1 MANLSTGNAGS
12 SYFDLAGRGQI
23 FTAQAAI
30 TAPVIYS
37 TAAGTGG
44 PLLWNG
50 TNNVRA
56 ILLGVTCALT
66 VVSTVAAALGI
77 TGNSGQT
84 AAPGTTTAIGTA
96 ANCLIGGPPP
106 RCTTYSIGTVTNA
119 GNFFMPLMG
128 LSTGP
133 LTAYAQQLGFIDLA
147 GLIVVPPNCWVSLST
162 SATASTTV
170 AQLGLI
176 WAEQVLL

>member
-12 SYFDLAGRGQI
+12 SYFDLAGRGQV
-23 FTAQAAI
+23 FSAQAAI

-56 ILLGVTCALT
+56 IILGVTCALT
-66 VVSTVAAALGI
+66 VVTTVAAALGL

-84 AAPGTTTAIGTA
+84 AAPGTTTPIGTV
-96 ANCLIGGPPP
+96 ANMLIGAGPPK
-106 RCTTYSIGTVTNA
+106 CTVYSVGTVTNA
-119 GNFFMPLMG
+119 GNFFLPLMG
-128 LSTGP
+128 LGTGP
-133 LTAYAQQLGFIDLA
+133 LTVSDQQLGFIDLA
-147 GLIVVPPNCWVSLST
+147 GLVVVPPNCWVAIAA

-170 AQLGLI
+170 AQIGLI